1 MTSNKLISQLTKKDI
16 LQLPGFAGLNK
27 ILLPN
32 LKNILRAH
40 LVKTNIF
47 KRGVRVND
55 YLDYCKKHKLDSIQ
69 IDTSIKQPTKSNRK
83 LSKADINAQ
92 IKQPTK
98 SNRKLSKA
106 DIDAKIKGYKQDMDE
121 YTELLEK
128 AKLNPAAEPGVD
140 ECIHYINN
148 YEDNILKLLSDKYNK
163 PELKTVI
170 NEIKALQEEMD
181 DYLYVDNK
189 LRQLLYELKDYE
201 YDLNNNADALTEDE
215 LNETRNAVKQ
225 HTAEIAE
232 LKKDFVELSDD
243 EFEAKYYNKLEKL
256 RERRQQ
262 MENEI
267 NKLVEEDKNKRK
279 RARKPKPKLSDEQ
292 KAASREMRSKRR
304 REKKLLNV
312 PTVDLSRE
320 EQFDKEILL
329 SEKRIIELEKTY
341 APYKDD
347 ERYAKELQDEI
358 NRLRN
363 NIDYVNKK
371 KKAYIAEKSE
381 TKKSRRRK
389 K

>member
-1 MTSNKLISQLTKKDI
+1 
-16 LQLPGFAGLNK
+16 
-27 ILLPN
+27 
-32 LKNILRAH
+32 
-40 LVKTNIF
+40 
-47 KRGVRVND
+47 
-55 YLDYCKKHKLDSIQ
+55 
-69 IDTSIKQPTKSNRK
+69 
-83 LSKADINAQ
+83 
-92 IKQPTK
+92 
-98 SNRKLSKA
+98 
-106 DIDAKIKGYKQDMDE
+106 MDE
-121 YTELLEK
+121 
-128 AKLNPAAEPGVD
+128 
-140 ECIHYINN
+140 
-148 YEDNILKLLSDKYNK
+148 EDL
-163 PELKTVI
+163 TT
-170 NEIKALQEEMD
+170 
-181 DYLYVDNK
+181 
-189 LRQLLYELKDYE
+189 
-201 YDLNNNADALTEDE
+201 NADALTEDE

-225 HTAEIAE
+225 HTAEIAK
-232 LKKDFVELSDD
+232 LKKNFVELSDD

-292 KAASREMRSKRR
+292 KAANREMRSKRR

-312 PTVDLSRE
+312 PTADLSRE

-347 ERYAKELQDEI
+347 ERYATELQNEI

>member
-1 MTSNKLISQLTKKDI
+1 MTSNKLISQLTKKEI

-83 LSKADINAQ
+83 LSKADI
-92 IKQPTK
+92 
-98 SNRKLSKA
+98 
-106 DIDAKIKGYKQDMDE
+106 DAKIKGYKQDMDE
-121 YTELLEK
+121 YTKLLEK

-225 HTAEIAE
+225 HTAEIAK
-232 LKKDFVELSDD
+232 LKKNFVELSDD

-292 KAASREMRSKRR
+292 KAANREMRSKRR

-312 PTVDLSRE
+312 PTADLSRE

-347 ERYAKELQDEI
+347 ERYATELQNEI

>member
-1 MTSNKLISQLTKKDI
+1 MTSNKLISQLTKKEI

-83 LSKADINAQ
+83 LSKADI
-92 IKQPTK
+92 TE
-98 SNRKLSKA
+98 
-106 DIDAKIKGYKQDMDE
+106 KIKLYKEYIDD

-140 ECIHYINN
+140 ECMHNINIYN
-148 YEDNILKLLSDKYNK
+148 NKIQELLGDKYNK
-163 PELKTVI
+163 PELKTI
-170 NEIKALQEEMD
+170 NNEINALQGKID
-181 DYLYVDNK
+181 DYLYGDNK
-189 LRQLLYELKDYE
+189 LKKLLYEQQDDE
-201 YDLNNNADALTEDE
+201 YDLNNNALTEDE
-215 LNETRNAVKQ
+215 LNETRIAVKQ
-225 HTAEIAE
+225 RAAEIAE
-232 LKKDFVELSDD
+232 LKKNFVPMSDD
-243 EFEAKYYNKLEKL
+243 EFDAISNKLEKL
-256 RERRQQ
+256 REHKQQ
-262 MENEI
+262 IENDI
-267 NKLVEEDKNKRK
+267 NKLIEEDKNKRK
-279 RARKPKPKLSDEQ
+279 RARKPKPKLTDEQ
-292 KAASREMRSKRR
+292 KKANREMMMKRR
-304 REKKLLNV
+304 REEKILYR
-312 PTVDLSRE
+312 PTADLSRE

-329 SEKRIIELEKTY
+329 SERKINELEKTY
-341 APYKDD
+341 AKYKDD
-347 ERYAKELQDEI
+347 ERYATELQNEI
-358 NRLRN
+358 NRLYN

-371 KKAYIAEKSE
+371 KTAYIAEKSK

>member
-1 MTSNKLISQLTKKDI
+1 M
-16 LQLPGFAGLNK
+16 
-27 ILLPN
+27 
-32 LKNILRAH
+32 
-40 LVKTNIF
+40 
-47 KRGVRVND
+47 
-55 YLDYCKKHKLDSIQ
+55 
-69 IDTSIKQPTKSNRK
+69 
-83 LSKADINAQ
+83 
-92 IKQPTK
+92 
-98 SNRKLSKA
+98 
-106 DIDAKIKGYKQDMDE
+106 
-121 YTELLEK
+121 
-128 AKLNPAAEPGVD
+128 
-140 ECIHYINN
+140 
-148 YEDNILKLLSDKYNK
+148 
-163 PELKTVI
+163 
-170 NEIKALQEEMD
+170 
-181 DYLYVDNK
+181 
-189 LRQLLYELKDYE
+189 YELKDYE

-225 HTAEIAE
+225 HTAEIAK
-232 LKKDFVELSDD
+232 LKKNFVELSDD

-292 KAASREMRSKRR
+292 KAANREMRSKRR

-312 PTVDLSRE
+312 PTADLSRE

-347 ERYAKELQDEI
+347 ERYATELQNEI